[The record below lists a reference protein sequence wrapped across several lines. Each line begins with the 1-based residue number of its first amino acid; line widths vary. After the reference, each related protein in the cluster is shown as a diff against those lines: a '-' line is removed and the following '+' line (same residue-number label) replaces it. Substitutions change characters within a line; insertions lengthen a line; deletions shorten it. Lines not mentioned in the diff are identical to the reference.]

1 MGFPVRR
8 GESLAILAE
17 LLQLESFVDRRC
29 AVLSTGQKQRVTLG
43 RALIHDPPVML
54 LDEPTRG
61 LDVIGSQVVFE
72 YIAHLR
78 RQGKAIIVSTH
89 QLDEAQRLCDR
100 FGLLHQGRLQYEGSL
115 QDLRQLTGRES
126 LVEMFVSLLGHP
138 VIGPVAGTG

>member
-1 MGFPVRR
+1 
-8 GESLAILAE
+8 
-17 LLQLESFVDRRC
+17 
-29 AVLSTGQKQRVTLG
+29 
-43 RALIHDPPVML
+43 ML

-100 FGLLHQGRLQYEGSL
+100 FGLLHHGRLQYEGSL
-115 QDLRQLTGRES
+115 AELRGITGRES
-126 LVEMFVSLLGHP
+126 LVEMFVSLLDHP
-138 VIGPVAGTG
+138 VIGAGTLNAESLELR

>member
-1 MGFPVRR
+1 
-8 GESLAILAE
+8 
-17 LLQLESFVDRRC
+17 
-29 AVLSTGQKQRVTLG
+29 
-43 RALIHDPPVML
+43 ML

-100 FGLLHQGRLQYEGSL
+100 FGLLHQGRLQYEGTL
-115 QDLRQLTGRES
+115 EELRRATGRDS
-126 LVEMFVSLLGHP
+126 LVEMFINLLD
-138 VIGPVAGTG
+138 GPLVGGGRANDARCATS